1 MQIEYLGNR
10 RLLELRKVAFL
21 CSRTVSSG
29 AILRCYD
36 WATKMA
42 DSGNVV
48 IGGFQ
53 SKIEKDV
60 LHFLLKGRQPVILVI
75 ARQMYKELPDELT
88 NPMNEGRLLIKSTA
102 PNTVRVSK
110 DTANKRNS
118 YISEMA
124 DEIVFG
130 YISRG
135 SSLNDLYSMCIEKS
149 LILFNNVNIGI

>member
-1 MQIEYLGNR
+1 MQIEYLGNKK
-10 RLLELRKVAFL
+10 LLESRKVAFL

-36 WATKMA
+36 WATQMA
-42 DSGNVV
+42 DGDNVI

-60 LHFLLKGRQPVILVI
+60 LHFLLKGRQPVIIVI

-88 NPMNEGRLLIKSTA
+88 SPMNEGRLLIISTS
-102 PNTVRVSK
+102 PNAVRVSK
-110 DTANKRNS
+110 DKANKRNS

-130 YISRG
+130 YISKD
-135 SSLNDLYSMCIEKS
+135 SSLNELFQKFKEKS
-149 LILFNNVNIGI
+149 TLLRER

>member
-1 MQIEYLGNR
+1 MQIEYLGNIK
-10 RLLELRKVAFL
+10 LLESRKVVFL

-36 WATKMA
+36 WATQMV
-42 DSGNVV
+42 DSSNVV

-60 LHFLLKGRQPVILVI
+60 LYFLLKGRQPVIIVI
-75 ARQMYKELPDELT
+75 ARQMYKELPNELI
-88 NPMNEGRLLIKSTA
+88 NPMNEGRLLIISTS
-102 PNTVRVSK
+102 PNAVRVSK

-118 YISEMA
+118 YISEIA

-130 YISRG
+130 YISKD
-135 SSLNDLYSMCIEKS
+135 SSLNELFQKFKEKS
-149 LILFNNVNIGI
+149 TLLQER

>member
-1 MQIEYLGNR
+1 MQIEYLGNKK
-10 RLLELRKVAFL
+10 LLELRKVAFF

-36 WATKMA
+36 WATQIA
-42 DSGNVV
+42 DSGKVV

-60 LHFLLKGRQPVILVI
+60 LHFLLKGRQPVIIVI

-88 NPMNEGRLLIKSTA
+88 KPMHEGRLLIISTA
-102 PNTVRVSK
+102 PNAVRVSK
-110 DTANKRNS
+110 NTANKRNS
-118 YISEMA
+118 YISEIA

-130 YISRG
+130 YISKE
-135 SSLNDLYSMCIEKS
+135 SSLNDIFQMFTEKS
-149 LILFNNVNIGI
+149 QILYTH

>member
-10 RLLELRKVAFL
+10 KLLESRKVAFL
-21 CSRTVSSG
+21 CSRTVGSG

-36 WATKMA
+36 WATQMA
-42 DSGNVV
+42 DSNNVV

-60 LHFLLKGRQPVILVI
+60 LHFLLKGKQPVIIVI
-75 ARQMYKELPDELT
+75 ARQMYKELPNELT
-88 NPMNEGRLLIKSTA
+88 NPMNEGRLLIISTS
-102 PNTVRVSK
+102 PNAVRVSK
-110 DTANKRNS
+110 DTANKRNL

-130 YISRG
+130 YISKE
-135 SSLNDLYSMCIEKS
+135 SSLNDIFQMFIEKS
-149 LILFNNVNIGI
+149 QILYTH

>member
-10 RLLELRKVAFL
+10 KLLESRKVAFF
-21 CSRTVSSG
+21 CSRMVSSG

-36 WATKMA
+36 WATQMA
-42 DSGNVV
+42 DSNNVV

-60 LHFLLKGRQPVILVI
+60 LYFLLKGKQSVIIVI
-75 ARQMYKELPDELT
+75 ARRMYKELPNELI
-88 NPMNEGRLLIKSTA
+88 NPMNEGRLLIISTSLNA
-102 PNTVRVSK
+102 VRVSK

-118 YISEMA
+118 YISEIA

-130 YISRG
+130 YISKD
-135 SSLNDLYSMCIEKS
+135 SSLNELFQKFKEKS
-149 LILFNNVNIGI
+149 TLLQERQ

>member
-1 MQIEYLGNR
+1 MQLEYFGNTN
-10 RLLELRKVAFL
+10 LMNLHKVAFL

-36 WATKMA
+36 WATQMS
-42 DSGNVV
+42 DSGAVV

-60 LHFLLKGRQPVILVI
+60 LHFLLKGKQPVIIVI
-75 ARQMYKELPDELT
+75 AREMYKELPNELIA
-88 NPMNEGRLLIKSTA
+88 PMNEGRLLIISTA
-102 PNTVRVSK
+102 PNAVRVSK

-118 YISEMA
+118 YISEIA

-130 YISRG
+130 YISKE
-135 SSLNDLYSMCIEKS
+135 SSLNDIFQMFIEKS
-149 LILFNNVNIGI
+149 QILYTH

>member
-1 MQIEYLGNR
+1 MQIEYLGNKK
-10 RLLELRKVAFL
+10 LLELRKVAFL
-21 CSRTVSSG
+21 CSQTVSSG

-36 WATKMA
+36 WATQMV
-42 DSGNVV
+42 DSGKVV

-60 LHFLLKGRQPVILVI
+60 LYFLLKGGQPVIIVI
-75 ARQMYKELPDELT
+75 ARKMYKELPNELT
-88 NPMNEGRLLIKSTA
+88 KLMNEGRLLIISTA
-102 PNTVRVSK
+102 PNAVRASK

-130 YISRG
+130 YISKN
-135 SSLNDLYSMCIEKS
+135 SSLNDIFQMFIEKS
-149 LILFNNVNIGI
+149 QILTY

>member
-10 RLLELRKVAFL
+10 KLLESRKVAFL
-21 CSRTVSSG
+21 CSRTVGSG

-36 WATKMA
+36 WATQMA
-42 DSGNVV
+42 DSNNVV

-60 LHFLLKGRQPVILVI
+60 LHFLLKGKQPVIIVI
-75 ARQMYKELPDELT
+75 ARQMYKELPNELT
-88 NPMNEGRLLIKSTA
+88 NPMSEGRLLIISTS
-102 PNTVRVSK
+102 PNAVRVSK

-118 YISEMA
+118 YISEIA

-130 YISRG
+130 YISKD
-135 SSLNDLYSMCIEKS
+135 SSLNELFQKFKEKS
-149 LILFNNVNIGI
+149 TLLQER

>member
-10 RLLELRKVAFL
+10 KLLESRKVAFF
-21 CSRTVSSG
+21 CSRIVSSE

-36 WATKMA
+36 WATQMA
-42 DSGNVV
+42 DSNNVV

-60 LHFLLKGRQPVILVI
+60 LHFLLKGKQPVIIVI
-75 ARQMYKELPDELT
+75 ARRMYKELPNELI
-88 NPMNEGRLLIKSTA
+88 NPMNEGRLLIISTSLNA
-102 PNTVRVSK
+102 VRVSK

-118 YISEMA
+118 YISEIA

-130 YISRG
+130 YISKD
-135 SSLNDLYSMCIEKS
+135 SSLNELFQKFKEKS
-149 LILFNNVNIGI
+149 TLLQERQ

>member
-10 RLLELRKVAFL
+10 KLLESRKVAFL

-29 AILRCYD
+29 AIMRCYD
-36 WATKMA
+36 WATQMA
-42 DSGNVV
+42 DSNNVV

-60 LHFLLKGRQPVILVI
+60 LHFLLKGRQPVIIVI
-75 ARQMYKELPDELT
+75 ARQMYKELHNELT
-88 NPMNEGRLLIKSTA
+88 NPMNEGRLLIVSTA
-102 PNTVRVSK
+102 PNAVRVSK

-118 YISEMA
+118 YISEIA

-130 YISRG
+130 YISKD
-135 SSLNDLYSMCIEKS
+135 SSLNELFQWYKDKS
-149 LILFNNVNIGI
+149 RLLNK

>member
-10 RLLELRKVAFL
+10 KLLESRKVAFL

-42 DSGNVV
+42 DGDNVI

-60 LHFLLKGRQPVILVI
+60 LHFLLKGRQPVIIVI
-75 ARQMYKELPDELT
+75 ARQMYKELPNELI
-88 NPMNEGRLLIKSTA
+88 NPMNEGRLLIISTS
-102 PNTVRVSK
+102 PNAVRVSK
-110 DTANKRNS
+110 GTANKRNS
-118 YISEMA
+118 YLSEIA

-130 YISRG
+130 YISKE
-135 SSLNDLYSMCIEKS
+135 SSLNNIFQMFIEKS
-149 LILFNNVNIGI
+149 QILYTH

>member
-1 MQIEYLGNR
+1 M
-10 RLLELRKVAFL
+10 ELRKVAFL

-88 NPMNEGRLLIKSTA
+88 NPMNEGRLLIISTA

-110 DTANKRNS
+110 DTAKKRNS
-118 YISEMA
+118 YISEIA

-130 YISRG
+130 YISKE
-135 SSLNDLYSMCIEKS
+135 SSLNELFQTFSEKS
-149 LILFNNVNIGI
+149 HKLYINPLF